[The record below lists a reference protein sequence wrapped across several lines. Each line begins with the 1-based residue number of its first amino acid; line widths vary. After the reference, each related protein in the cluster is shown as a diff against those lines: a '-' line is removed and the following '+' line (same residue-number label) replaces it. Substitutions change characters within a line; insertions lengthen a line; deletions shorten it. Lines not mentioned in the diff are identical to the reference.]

1 MADSEKTTTTPE
13 AMRDAVIRMAVE
25 SWRVGKVF
33 DRLLTKLDAGEQN
46 RYKSQFRWFLKKVEE
61 ALEQANLRIV
71 NVEGH
76 PFDPGMAATPLNI
89 EEFDAKDALL
99 VDQMLEP
106 IIMGADGLA
115 KTGTVTLR
123 RVGL

>member
-1 MADSEKTTTTPE
+1 MSEDKQLQTSTDVLTQTI
-13 AMRDAVIRMAVE
+13 VSMAVE
-25 SWRVGKVF
+25 SWRFGRVF

-46 RYKSQFRWFLKKVEE
+46 RYKSQFRWFIKKVEE
-61 ALEQANLRIV
+61 ALEQAELRIV
-71 NVEGH
+71 NVEGQ

-89 EEFDAKDALL
+89 EEFDTKDALM

-106 IIMGADGLA
+106 IIMGKEGLV

-123 RVGL
+123 KVEL

>member
-1 MADSEKTTTTPE
+1 MIDGEQTTTPPE
-13 AMRDAVIRMAVE
+13 AMRDAVISMAVE
-25 SWRVGKVF
+25 SWRFGRVF

-61 ALEQANLRIV
+61 ALDQANLRIV

-89 EEFDAKDALL
+89 EEFGTEDSLM

-106 IIMGADGLA
+106 IIMGKEGLIR
-115 KTGTVTLR
+115 TGTVTLR
-123 RVGL
+123 KVEL

>member
-1 MADSEKTTTTPE
+1 MSNSEQTTSPME
-13 AMRDAVIRMAVE
+13 ALRDAVISMAVE
-25 SWRVGKVF
+25 SWRFGRVF
-33 DRLLTKLDAGEQN
+33 DRLLLKLDAGEQN

-61 ALEQANLRIV
+61 ALEHADLRIV

-89 EEFDAKDALL
+89 DEFDANDALM

-106 IIMGADGLA
+106 IIMGKEGLV

-123 RVGL
+123 KVES

>member
-1 MADSEKTTTTPE
+1 MADTEQTNATRE
-13 AMRDAVIRMAVE
+13 AMRDAVISMAVE
-25 SWRVGKVF
+25 SWRFGRVF

-46 RYKSQFRWFLKKVEE
+46 RYKSQFRWFIKKVEE
-61 ALEQANLRIV
+61 ALENAELRIV

-76 PFDPGMAATPLNI
+76 SFDPGMAATPLNI
-89 EEFDAKDALL
+89 EEFEAEDTLM

-106 IIMGADGLA
+106 IIMGKEGLV

-123 RVGL
+123 KCEL

>member
-1 MADSEKTTTTPE
+1 MTESEHPKITPDT
-13 AMRDAVIRMAVE
+13 MRDAVISMAVE
-25 SWRVGKVF
+25 SWRFGRVF

-61 ALEQANLRIV
+61 ALDQANLRIV

-89 EEFDAKDALL
+89 EEFGTEDTLM

-106 IIMGADGLA
+106 IIMGKEGLIR
-115 KTGTVTLR
+115 TGTVTLR
-123 RVGL
+123 KVEL

>member
-1 MADSEKTTTTPE
+1 MTDSEQTTTTPE
-13 AMRDAVIRMAVE
+13 AMRDAVISMAVE
-25 SWRVGKVF
+25 SWRFGRVF

-61 ALEQANLRIV
+61 ALEKAEMRIV

-89 EEFDAKDALL
+89 EEFDANDILM

-106 IIMGADGLA
+106 IIMGKEGLV
-115 KTGTVTLR
+115 KTGTVMLR
-123 RVGL
+123 KVEL

>member
-1 MADSEKTTTTPE
+1 METDNTNGRIEMLTQV
-13 AMRDAVIRMAVE
+13 VIGMAVE
-25 SWRVGKVF
+25 SWRFGRTY

-46 RYKSQFRWFLKKVEE
+46 RYKSQFRWFIKKVEE
-61 ALEQANLRIV
+61 ALEQADLRIV

-89 EEFDAKDALL
+89 EEFDANDALM
-99 VDQMLEP
+99 VDQMIEP
-106 IIMGADGLA
+106 IIMGKEGLI

-123 RVGL
+123 KVTL

>member
-1 MADSEKTTTTPE
+1 MEIDNTNGRIEMLTQV
-13 AMRDAVIRMAVE
+13 VIGMAVE
-25 SWRVGKVF
+25 SWKFGKTY

-46 RYKSQFRWFLKKVEE
+46 RYKSQFRWFIKKVEE
-61 ALEQANLRIV
+61 ALEQADLRIV

-89 EEFDAKDALL
+89 EEFDANDALM
-99 VDQMLEP
+99 VDQMIEP
-106 IIMGADGLA
+106 IIMGKEGVI

-123 RVGL
+123 KVTQ

>member
-1 MADSEKTTTTPE
+1 MSEDKQQSVKPE
-13 AMRDAVIRMAVE
+13 VLFQSVINMAVE
-25 SWRVGKVF
+25 SWRFGRVF

-61 ALEQANLRIV
+61 ALGQANLRIV

-89 EEFDAKDALL
+89 EEFGTEDTLM

-106 IIMGADGLA
+106 IIMGKEGLIR
-115 KTGTVTLR
+115 TGTVTLR
-123 RVGL
+123 KVEL

>member
-1 MADSEKTTTTPE
+1 TY
-13 AMRDAVIRMAVE
+13 
-25 SWRVGKVF
+25 

-46 RYKSQFRWFLKKVEE
+46 RYKSQFRWFIKKVEE
-61 ALEQANLRIV
+61 ALERADMRIV

-89 EEFDAKDALL
+89 EEFDANDALI
-99 VDQMLEP
+99 VDQMIEP
-106 IIMGADGLA
+106 IIMGKEGLI

-123 RVGL
+123 KVTL

>member
-1 MADSEKTTTTPE
+1 VETDNTNGRIEMLTQV
-13 AMRDAVIRMAVE
+13 VIGMAVE
-25 SWRVGKVF
+25 SWRFGRTY

-46 RYKSQFRWFLKKVEE
+46 RYKSQFRWFIKKVEE
-61 ALEQANLRIV
+61 ALEQADLRIV

-89 EEFDAKDALL
+89 EEFDANDALM
-99 VDQMLEP
+99 VDQMIEP
-106 IIMGADGLA
+106 IIMGKEGLI

-123 RVGL
+123 KVTL

>member
-1 MADSEKTTTTPE
+1 VEIDNTNGRIEMLTQV
-13 AMRDAVIRMAVE
+13 VIGMAVE
-25 SWRVGKVF
+25 SWRFGKTY

-46 RYKSQFRWFLKKVEE
+46 RYKSQFRWFIKKVEE
-61 ALEQANLRIV
+61 ALEQADLRIV

-89 EEFDAKDALL
+89 EEFDANDALM
-99 VDQMLEP
+99 VDQMIEP
-106 IIMGADGLA
+106 IIMGKEGLI

-123 RVGL
+123 KVTL